1 VRILI
6 DTNVIMDVLANR
18 PEFFHHSSQVF
29 AHVEKG
35 MIQGIIGATTVT
47 TLSYLLAKKL
57 GQRASLV
64 SIEKLLSLTEV
75 APVNEAVLPAAL
87 AAGGKDFE
95 DSVLIA
101 SAELVGADGIV
112 TRDVHGFTKSSL
124 PVYAPVELLT
134 ALRFS

>member
-1 VRILI
+1 MIV
-6 DTNVIMDVLANR
+6 DVLANR
-18 PEFFHHSSQVF
+18 PELFHHSSQVF

-35 MIQGIIGATTVT
+35 TIQGIIGAATVT
-47 TLSYLLAKKL
+47 TLSYLLTKKL

-75 APVNEAVLPAAL
+75 APVNEAALRAAL
-87 AAGGKDFE
+87 SAGGKDFE

-112 TRDVHGFTKSSL
+112 TRDVHGFTQSYL
-124 PVYAPVELLT
+124 PVYAPVEV
-134 ALRFS
+134 ADFPPGQAENFG